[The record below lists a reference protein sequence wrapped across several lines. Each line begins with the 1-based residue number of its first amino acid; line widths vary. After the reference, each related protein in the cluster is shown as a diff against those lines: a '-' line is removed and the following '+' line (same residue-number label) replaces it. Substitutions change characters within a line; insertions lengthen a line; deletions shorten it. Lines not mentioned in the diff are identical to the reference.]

1 MAEERELG
9 KEPHAHLHAV
19 ILAGGKGTR
28 FWPLSTARRPKQL
41 LRIAGEGTM
50 IQETA
55 RRLLPLVPPARL
67 WVVTA
72 AEQAAEVARQLP
84 QVPAAQ
90 LLIEPQGRNT
100 APAIA
105 LAARQV
111 AAADPEAILAILPAD
126 HAIGDPT
133 AFRRALAAAAEVAAR
148 HPVLVTLGVTPTR
161 PETGYG
167 YIERGV
173 PAVEF
178 DGMSFYEVAGFR
190 EKPDRETARR
200 YVEGGKHAWNAGV
213 FVFRASVIWDEIAAH
228 LPDLARALAAPDLV
242 GGDAARRAAALG
254 AAYARIEPISIDYG
268 VLERSRRT
276 WVVPVDCGWND
287 VGSWSALHDVLP
299 RDASGNV
306 LMGDAVLVD
315 TRNAV
320 VHGEASA
327 PLVALIGMEDVVVI
341 ATPGAVLVC
350 PRDRAQEVRGIVDEL
365 ARRGRTDLL

>member
-1 MAEERELG
+1 LVEERDPETGAL
-9 KEPHAHLHAV
+9 AHLHAV

-41 LRIAGEGTM
+41 RRIAGDGTM

-55 RRLLPLVPPARL
+55 ARLAPLVPASRL

-84 QVPAAQ
+84 QVPPSHQ
-90 LLIEPQGRNT
+90 LVEPRALNT

-105 LAARQV
+105 LAAHQFSF
-111 AAADPEAILAILPAD
+111 DPQAIMAVLPAD
-126 HAIGDPT
+126 HAIGDPE

-148 HPVLVTLGVTPTR
+148 HPVLVTLGIMPTR

-167 YIERGV
+167 YIERGAGTAEV
-173 PAVEF
+173 
-178 DGMSFYEVAGFR
+178 DGMTFYEVAAFR
-190 EKPDRETARR
+190 EKPDRETAQS
-200 YVEGGKHAWNAGV
+200 YLAGGQHAWNAGV
-213 FVFRASVIWDEIAAH
+213 FVFRAGVMLEEIGTH
-228 LPDLARALAAPDLV
+228 LPDLSKAMTLFHLVPHDEETRRLALAHMYEWLQ
-242 GGDAARRAAALG
+242 
-254 AAYARIEPISIDYG
+254 PISIDYG

-299 RDASGNV
+299 RDAAGNV
-306 LMGDAVLVD
+306 VAGDAILVD
-315 TRNAV
+315 TKNAV
-320 VHGEASA
+320 VHAEEGA
-327 PLVALIGMEDVVVI
+327 PLVTMIGMDDVVVI
-341 ATPGAVLVC
+341 ATPTAVLVC
-350 PRDRAQEVRGIVDEL
+350 PRDRAQEVRAIVDEL